1 MLLNIFDEWVK
12 VKADNKESS
21 RKWCK
26 RHFLEEQRLY
36 EMAKLKRQF
45 RDILVDSGL
54 LALDSEE
61 EDGRRHSQRTD
72 YTRRD
77 LRRLQLLQAK
87 ERGTQHY
94 TCHVV
99 PFMVFDMSFD
109 RSASAEV

>member
-12 VKADNKESS
+12 VKADNKENS

-45 RDILVDSGL
+45 RDILVDSNVL
-54 LALDSEE
+54 ITDNDELQQQS
-61 EDGRRHSQRTD
+61 RPRVD

-87 ERGTQHY
+87 ERGT
-94 TCHVV
+94 
-99 PFMVFDMSFD
+99 
-109 RSASAEV
+109 

>member
-12 VKADNKESS
+12 VKADNKEVS

-45 RDILVDSGL
+45 RDILVDSGVL
-54 LALDSEE
+54 LADY
-61 EDGRRHSQRTD
+61 DGPQERPRAD

-77 LRRLQLLQAK
+77 LRRLQVMQAK
-87 ERGTQHY
+87 ERGTYIQ
-94 TCHVV
+94 
-99 PFMVFDMSFD
+99 S
-109 RSASAEV
+109 RIRI

>member
-12 VKADNKESS
+12 VKADNKENS

-45 RDILVDSGL
+45 RDILVDSNVL
-54 LALDSEE
+54 ITDNDEQQQS
-61 EDGRRHSQRTD
+61 RPRVD

-87 ERGTQHY
+87 ERGT
-94 TCHVV
+94 
-99 PFMVFDMSFD
+99 
-109 RSASAEV
+109 